1 MTSALFQDV
10 IERHGSD
17 VRGFLR
23 RRLRNPT
30 LAEEAAQETF
40 VRAYAKQDTLRDPAK
55 MGAWLLGIARRV
67 SAEAQR
73 RQRLVP
79 VAEVPEDGL
88 GLAPSPE
95 TELLERET
103 SDTLARAVARL
114 GEGRREALRLRV
126 EDELPYD
133 DIAARLGWT
142 LAKVKNELHRARRE
156 LERALAAGL
165 VLVALGASVPRL
177 GTLSVEVSADGAA
190 AACFDS
196 AGATA
201 DMLEAL
207 VGACLIASPVLTEEP
222 RACVDETPVCGG

>member
-30 LAEEAAQETF
+30 LAEEATQETF
-40 VRAYAKQDTLRDPAK
+40 VRAYAKHETLRDPAK
-55 MGAWLLGIARRV
+55 MGAWLIGIARRV

-79 VAEVPEDGL
+79 VGEVPEDSL

-133 DIAARLGWT
+133 DIATRLGWT

-177 GTLSVEVSADGAA
+177 GTLGAEVGSEGAG

-196 AGATA
+196 VGSTA
-201 DMLEAL
+201 AALESL
-207 VGACLIASPVLTEEP
+207 VGACLLASPVLTEEP